1 MVQVWVQLISPLSNQ
16 VGWRKKEYVG
26 DSISDIIAQLQG
38 DFPDNIRE
46 NFFEGDPPI
55 WKPCS
60 TTAISSRSPSHWVGD
75 KIPRNVR
82 WETTALNR
90 TTLICSK
97 HDSII
102 TCCIAFKA
110 QIERS

>member
-16 VGWRKKEYVG
+16 VGWREKEYAG

-55 WKPCS
+55 LKPYMLIFLNNKDIQQFDGME
-60 TTAISSRSPSHWVGD
+60 TVLNNGDIVQIAI
-75 KIPRNVR
+75 
-82 WETTALNR
+82 ALGGG
-90 TTLICSK
+90 
-97 HDSII
+97 
-102 TCCIAFKA
+102 
-110 QIERS
+110 